1 VLQNIAGL
9 AGRKDNTMQNDVTVP
24 YLGAKIVLDE
34 DANLWKCD
42 EVGYQNVSLKKVRK
56 RVEQH
61 RSQQRA
67 AQAVSGF
74 FIGKDG
80 AGQVLECEIL
90 RYIGL
95 RSPWVGDDGQP
106 KVQATWNTP
115 HADKPVKR
123 DTNLSEIVADTPEN
137 RAVLDEA
144 AALRKQAYDL
154 IKQATAKVGALPR
167 MTVEDIPEMVAQ
179 FEKERDTAGAA

>member
-1 VLQNIAGL
+1 
-9 AGRKDNTMQNDVTVP
+9 MQNDVTVP

-80 AGQVLECEIL
+80 AGQVLECKIL
-90 RYIGL
+90 RYIGTH
-95 RSPWVGDDGQP
+95 SPWAEGDGA
-106 KVQATWNTP
+106 KVEATWNTP
-115 HADKPVKR
+115 FAAKPAKR

-137 RAVLDEA
+137 RAVLEEA